1 MDKICL
7 QWLMCIDQLKPLVL
21 FLMDV
26 KQGPLNW
33 GLCLDKDQIHEAFLQ
48 LEWLVKGL
56 AHANEI
62 SEESR
67 CHLLAYLTEIEY
79 NIVDLMDGNFGDP
92 NYLLESGEYT
102 LEGVETGF
110 KDMLGFINFIKS
122 LEKV

>member
-7 QWLMCIDQLKPLVL
+7 QWLMCIDQFKPLVL

-26 KQGPLNW
+26 KQGPLNL
-33 GLCLDKDQIHEAFLQ
+33 GLCLDKDQIHEAFYQ